1 MGVPPRPSVSNDV
14 VVDAYD
20 RLATGYDL
28 VVAPLEAGTRRRAIE
43 ALAVDP
49 GDRVLELG
57 CGPGHA
63 LVPFAR
69 LVDGGEYGDGD
80 DTDSASNRVSGRT
93 TERNRDHESNHA
105 TGHAT
110 ERDTE
115 DGSDQTSGHVI
126 GLDAAP
132 GMLSRA
138 DRRVSDAEKGERI
151 DLARGDARRLP
162 IATDCVDVVFVEDT
176 LELFGPDAIRRVLAE
191 CDRVLTEDGTL
202 GVVTME
208 REGAER
214 DRFVRWYEWVYRHV
228 PGYDRMGC
236 RPIYARRALE
246 AAGFEIER
254 RERHHRWNIWP
265 VDVLIAR
272 PGRS

>member
-1 MGVPPRPSVSNDV
+1 MRPLIWNDCVGADMRAPPRPSVSNDV

-28 VVAPLEAGTRRRAIE
+28 VVAPLEAGTRGLAIE

-69 LVDGGEYGDGD
+69 LVDGGSD
-80 DTDSASNRVSGRT
+80 DRSAEIDKNSTDA
-93 TERNRDHESNHA
+93 
-105 TGHAT
+105 
-110 ERDTE
+110 
-115 DGSDQTSGHVI
+115 SGHVI

-138 DRRVSDAEKGERI
+138 DRRVRDAEVGERI
-151 DLARGDARRLP
+151 DLVHGDARRLP

-214 DRFVRWYEWVYRHV
+214 DRFVRCYEWVYRHV
-228 PGYDRMGC
+228 PGYDRVGC
-236 RPIYARRALE
+236 RPIYARRTLE

-254 RERHHRWNIWP
+254 RERHRRWFVWP